1 MIKAVIF
8 DFGGVLL
15 RTEDHTGR
23 RRWEQKLGLAEWESE
38 QIVFNSEMGHKAQ
51 HGEITVAELWVWVS
65 EYLDLSEVEL
75 AAFRRDF
82 WSGDVLDVGLVELI
96 RGLRPSH
103 QTAMISN
110 AYNDLR
116 HVLSNEFAIADAF
129 DLIVVSAEEG
139 IMKPDPRIFEITLQR
154 LGRQPEET
162 VFIDDF
168 AHNVEGARAVGMNA
182 IHFTP
187 ETDLRAELAALGL
200 QI

>member
-38 QIVFNSEMGHKAQ
+38 QIVFNSEMGHQAQ
-51 HGEITVAELWVWVS
+51 HGEITVEELWAWVGD
-65 EYLDLSEVEL
+65 YLDLSPAEL

-82 WSGDVLDVGLVELI
+82 WSGDVLDVALVELI

-116 HVLSNEFAIADAF
+116 HVLTHEFGIADAF

-168 AHNVEGARAVGMNA
+168 AHNVEGARAVGMHA

-187 ETDLRAELAALGL
+187 ETDLRAELTALGVF
-200 QI
+200 

>member
-23 RRWEQKLGLAEWESE
+23 RRWEQKLGLAEGEAE
-38 QIVFNSEMGHKAQ
+38 HIVFNGEMGRKAQ
-51 HGEITVAELWVWVS
+51 HGTITVEELWAWVGD
-65 EYLDLSEVEL
+65 YLDLSAAEL

-82 WSGDVLDVGLVELI
+82 WSGDVLDEALVNLI
-96 RGLRPSH
+96 RKLRPSH
-103 QTAMISN
+103 QTALISN

-116 HVLSNEFAIADAF
+116 TVLTREFGIADAF

-139 IMKPDPRIFEITLQR
+139 IMKPDPRIFEITWQR

-168 AHNVEGARAVGMNA
+168 SHNVAGARAVGMHA

-187 ETDLRAELAALGL
+187 DTDLRTELTALGL
-200 QI
+200 QL

>member
-23 RRWEQKLGLAEWESE
+23 RRWEQKLGLAEGEAE
-38 QIVFNSEMGHKAQ
+38 HIVFNGEMGRKAQ
-51 HGEITVAELWVWVS
+51 HGAITVEELWAWVGD
-65 EYLDLSEVEL
+65 YLDLSAAEL

-82 WSGDVLDVGLVELI
+82 WSGDVLDEALVNLI
-96 RGLRPSH
+96 RKLRPSH
-103 QTAMISN
+103 QTALISN

-116 HVLSNEFAIADAF
+116 TVLTREFGIADAF

-139 IMKPDPRIFEITLQR
+139 IMKPDPRIFEITWQR

-168 AHNVEGARAVGMNA
+168 SHNVAGARAVGMHA

-187 ETDLRAELAALGL
+187 DTDLRTELTALGL
-200 QI
+200 QL

>member
-15 RTEDHTGR
+15 RTEDRAGR
-23 RRWEQKLGLAEWESE
+23 RRWEQKLGLAEGEAE
-38 QIVFNSEMGHKAQ
+38 YIVFNSEMGRKAQ
-51 HGEITVAELWVWVS
+51 RGEITVEELWLWVGG
-65 EYLDLSEVEL
+65 YLDLPQTEL

-82 WSGDVLDVGLVELI
+82 WSGDALDAGLVELI
-96 RGLRPSH
+96 RGLRPSR
-103 QTAMISN
+103 QTALLSN

-116 HVLSNEFAIADAF
+116 RVLTNEFGVAGAF

-154 LGRQPEET
+154 LGRPPEET

-168 AHNVEGARAVGMNA
+168 AHNAAGARAVGMNA

-187 ETDLRAELAALGL
+187 DTDLPAELAALGIL
-200 QI
+200 